1 MSFCRKS
8 VKSVCIFLAVLMLF
22 VSVPVQALFAAM
34 IDTEG
39 IINSTRVL
47 QTRDY
52 INTAI
57 SNKDI
62 QKALME
68 LGINPS
74 EAKARVNSLSD
85 SEVNQ
90 IAERIDQ
97 LPAGAGALEA
107 VVVGAVLVF
116 LALLVTDV
124 LGYTDVFPFV
134 KK

>member
-22 VSVPVQALFAAM
+22 VSVAVQALFAAM